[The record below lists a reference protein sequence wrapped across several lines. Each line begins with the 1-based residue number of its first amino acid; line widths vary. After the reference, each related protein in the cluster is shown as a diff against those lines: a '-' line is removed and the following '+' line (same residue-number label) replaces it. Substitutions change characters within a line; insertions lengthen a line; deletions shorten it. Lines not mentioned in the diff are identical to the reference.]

1 MRIRVRA
8 IGAMLGALLSIL
20 TAVSAAAVPTLV
32 IDSTNLGGGIWQY
45 DLTLVNDGGSE
56 PLSGLNLVNAY
67 SIFGLDDTSTIT
79 APAGWDYFAPLP
91 PTVDELNWFSLSAA
105 SDIDVGDSLGG
116 FSFESTTD
124 PGAVNFNTLEADAIG
139 GTSSEQI
146 PLVITPEPA
155 TGLLVAVALAAQ
167 AIRRRRQS

>member
-8 IGAMLGALLSIL
+8 IGAMLGALLTVL
-20 TAVSAAAVPTLV
+20 AAVSAAAVPTLV
-32 IDSTNLGGGIWQY
+32 IESTNLGGGVWQY

-124 PGAVNFNTLEADAIG
+124 PGTVNVDTLEADAIG
-139 GTSSEQI
+139 GNSSQQV

-155 TGLLVAVALAAQ
+155 TGLLVAAALAAH
-167 AIRRRRQS
+167 AIGRRRQS